1 MANRKNDTNRKNSR
15 NVFQAVKEEI
25 RTDDAARRYG
35 VKISKSGMA
44 CCPFHND
51 KTPSMKVD
59 HRFHCFGCGADGD
72 VINFTSRFF
81 GISSLDA
88 AIRLADGF
96 GISYKKRL
104 SSGKGMKRKMPNKG
118 RTRGSPQKGKTM
130 RERCLA
136 VQARFFR
143 VLADYHHLLVSWKEA
158 EAPSGPDD
166 EWSDHFCEALREL
179 PMVEFLMDEILERTP
194 EEKIDLMNCY
204 RERVKEYERRL
215 EQYIAGQNE
224 GI

>member
-1 MANRKNDTNRKNSR
+1 MNEGA
-15 NVFQAVKEEI
+15 
-25 RTDDAARRYG
+25 G
-35 VKISKSGMA
+35 
-44 CCPFHND
+44 
-51 KTPSMKVD
+51 
-59 HRFHCFGCGADGD
+59 GAD
-72 VINFTSRFF
+72 
-81 GISSLDA
+81 A
-88 AIRLADGF
+88 PLALF
-96 GISYKKRL
+96 Y
-104 SSGKGMKRKMPNKG
+104 
-118 RTRGSPQKGKTM
+118 
-130 RERCLA
+130 
-136 VQARFFR
+136 

-158 EAPSGPDD
+158 EAPSGPDN

>member
-35 VKISKSGMA
+35 IKISKSGMA

-72 VINFTSRFF
+72 VIDFASRFF

-88 AIRLADGF
+88 AIRLADDF
-96 GISYKKRL
+96 GISYKKRQ
-104 SSGKGMKRKMPNKG
+104 SSGKGMKRKMRNKG
-118 RTRGSPQKGKTM
+118 WTRGSPQKGKTM

-136 VQARFFR
+136 VQARFFH
-143 VLADYHHLLVSWKEA
+143 VLADYHHLLVSWKEE

-204 RERVKEYERRL
+204 KGRVKEYERRL
-215 EQYIAGQNE
+215 DKYIAGQNE
-224 GI
+224 RI